1 MANSLLSCIFPLNNL
16 KTLKS
21 DSEKDNAE
29 IQKYE
34 IYLKNITEKKSMS
47 RDMILFADPGM

>member
-1 MANSLLSCIFPLNNL
+1 MANSLLSCIFPLYNL

-21 DSEKDNAE
+21 DSEKDDAE

-47 RDMILFADPGM
+47 RDMILFADPSM